1 MLSPSH
7 CHSIGLYVITQAEE
21 LRGETANEGKHREN
35 KGWMKRCTMVGRP
48 RRAIL
53 RQKCKRGPEENHRG
67 VGADASERGREERRE
82 HDD

>member
-1 MLSPSH
+1 
-7 CHSIGLYVITQAEE
+7 
-21 LRGETANEGKHREN
+21 
-35 KGWMKRCTMVGRP
+35 MVGRP